1 MDINKY
7 IKEHIEVAGTLYD
20 SENFI
25 NKSVDLISKAL
36 RLNKNIFWCGNGG
49 SAADSQHLAA
59 EFLGRF
65 TKNRKP
71 LNSIALTTD
80 TSSLTCIS
88 NDFSFDDIFSRQVE
102 AIGNKNDILILI
114 STSGNSKN
122 LIKAIKV
129 AKKKSIKVIS
139 LLGKTGG
146 KMKHMSD
153 LKYVVQS
160 ETTARIQECH
170 ILLGHIICG
179 EVERKLKLV

>member
-1 MDINKY
+1 MNFKQS
-7 IKEHIEVAGTLYD
+7 IKEHIDVVGSLHSAEL
-20 SENFI
+20 FI
-25 NKSVDLISKAL
+25 SKSVNIISKAL
-36 RLNKNIFWCGNGG
+36 RSNKNIFWCGNGG

-65 TKNRKP
+65 TKNRRP

-80 TSSLTCIS
+80 TSSITCIS

-102 AIGNKNDILILI
+102 AIGNKNDVLIVI

-122 LIKAIKV
+122 LLNAMKV
-129 AKKKSIKVIS
+129 AKKKSIKIIS

-146 KMKHMSD
+146 KMKLMSD

-160 ETTARIQECH
+160 QTTARIQECH

-179 EVERKLKLV
+179 EVEKKLKLV